1 MLATI
6 PSGVVEGVDGVAV
19 TVEVHQSSGLPSYAL
34 AGLPDAACR
43 ESRDRVRAA
52 ILCSGLK
59 WPPARLTVNLA
70 PSAIRKQGA
79 GLDLAIALGVLVAS
93 KQLTPE
99 QVKGLGA
106 SGELG
111 LDGSVR
117 HVPGLV
123 SIAGAVQCDELI
135 VPLSGA
141 QEAHCVRPGTV
152 RAVANLRELYEAL
165 AGFGVLPP
173 LVQTSEAPDLGPLL
187 PDLADVRDQPMARM
201 ALEVAAAGGHHLL
214 MVGPPG
220 AGKTM
225 LAKRMAG
232 LLPPLTAADA
242 LMVTRVHSVAGL
254 IVPSDG
260 LVRHPPFRAPHH
272 GASAVAMIGGGSGS
286 IRPGEVSTSHAG
298 VLFLDEVGEF
308 PVAVLEALRQPLEEG
323 VVRVSRAHSSV
334 TLPARFQLVGAMNP
348 CPCGQGGE
356 DGQCRCSDAARARY
370 ARRLSAPLLDRF
382 DLRIDIRA
390 PDPMVLLD
398 GPPEESTAE
407 VAPRVARVRQLAAER
422 GVESNAVMT
431 AEQLDE
437 FAPLAPSGR
446 RALEQSLRKRSLTGR
461 GLKRIRCVARTI
473 ADLEDERRQV
483 DDRAIVKALSLRAN
497 LGSVIGQGTR

>member
-6 PSGVVEGVDGVAV
+6 PSGVVEGVDGIAV
-19 TVEVHQSSGLPSYAL
+19 TVEVHKSVGLPSYTL

-52 ILCSGLK
+52 ILSSDLD

-79 GLDLAIALGVLVAS
+79 GLDLAIAIGVLVAS
-93 KQLTPE
+93 GQLKPD
-99 QVKGLGA
+99 QVKGFGA
-106 SGELG
+106 CGELG

-123 SIAGAVQCDELI
+123 SIAGAARCEELL
-135 VPLSGA
+135 VPVSGA
-141 QEAHCVRPGTV
+141 QEAACVRPGSV
-152 RAVANLRELYEAL
+152 RAVAHLRELYEAL
-165 AGFGVLPP
+165 KGLGPLPP
-173 LVQTSEAPDLGPLL
+173 LVEVNQTLEPGPSV
-187 PDLADVRDQPMARM
+187 PDLADVRDQPLARM
-201 ALEVAAAGGHHLL
+201 ALEVAAAGCHHLL

-232 LLPPLTAADA
+232 LLPPLNDVDA
-242 LMVTRVHSVAGL
+242 LVVTRVHSVAGL
-254 IVPSDG
+254 VVPPDG
-260 LVRHPPFRAPHH
+260 LVRRPPFRAPHH
-272 GASAVAMIGGGSGS
+272 GASAVAMIGGGSGA
-286 IRPGEVSTSHAG
+286 IRPGEVSASHAG

-348 CPCGQGGE
+348 CPCGQGGS

-382 DLRIDIRA
+382 DLRIDIHA
-390 PDPMVLLD
+390 PDPLVLLD
-398 GPPEESTAE
+398 GLPEESTAE

-422 GVESNAVMT
+422 GVQSNATMN
-431 AEQLDE
+431 ADQLDQ

-446 RALEQSLRKRSLTGR
+446 RALERSLVKRSLTGR

-473 ADLEDERRQV
+473 ADLEDERLQI
-483 DDRAIVKALSLRAN
+483 DDSAILQAIALRAN
-497 LGSVIGQGTR
+497 LRSVIGASS

>member
-6 PSGVVEGVDGVAV
+6 PSGVVEGVDGISVC
-19 TVEVHQSSGLPSYAL
+19 VEVHQGQGLPSYTL

-52 ILCSGLK
+52 IESSGLT
-59 WPPARLTVNLA
+59 WPKARLTINLA

-93 KQLTPE
+93 KQLTPTN
-99 QVKGLGA
+99 VAGFGA
-106 SGELG
+106 VGELG
-111 LDGSVR
+111 LDGSLR
-117 HVPGLV
+117 RVPGLV
-123 SIAGAVQCDELI
+123 CIAGAVQCDELI

-141 QEAHCVRPGTV
+141 QEAGGARPGAV
-152 RAVANLRELYEAL
+152 RAARHLGELVAGLRGTEPL
-165 AGFGVLPP
+165 AP
-173 LVQTSEAPDLGPLL
+173 LVVSTPPADLGP
-187 PDLADVRDQPMARM
+187 PPPELADVRDQPVARL

-220 AGKTM
+220 AGKSM

-232 LLPPLTAADA
+232 LLPPLNDRDA

-254 IVPSDG
+254 AVPVDG
-260 LVRHPPFRAPHH
+260 LIRRSPFRAPHH
-272 GASAVAMIGGGSGS
+272 GTSAVAVIGGGSGM

-323 VVRVSRAHSSV
+323 VVRVSRANASV
-334 TLPARFQLVGAMNP
+334 TLPARFQLIGAMNP
-348 CPCGQGGE
+348 CPCGEGGG

-382 DLRIDIRA
+382 DLRIDVAA
-390 PDPMVLLD
+390 PNPMVLLD
-398 GPPEESTAE
+398 GKPEESTAD
-407 VAPRVARVRQLAAER
+407 VAPRVARVRELAAER
-422 GVESNAVMT
+422 GLRSNATMD
-431 AEQLDE
+431 ADELDR
-437 FAPLAPSGR
+437 FAPLGPSAR
-446 RALEQSLRKRSLTGR
+446 AALEKSLVSRSLTGR

-473 ADLEDERRQV
+473 ADLEDERHEI
-483 DDRAIVKALSLRAN
+483 DAAAISQALALRSN
-497 LGSVIGQGTR
+497 LRSVVGESA